1 MRKRW
6 KLWLALAATGLWLW
20 FIYARSAQPADISGA
35 ESEDVLEFL
44 LRFFPFL
51 TLHAVRKLAHFTEFF
66 ILGGLLYLDTGLL
79 GRPSLPLS
87 LGVGLLAAGAD
98 EYLQTFI
105 PGRSGELRDVLLDLL
120 GVAVG
125 AAAALLLRRRK
136 EARNH
141 RA

>member
-66 ILGGLLYLDTGLL
+66 ILGGLLYLDTWLL